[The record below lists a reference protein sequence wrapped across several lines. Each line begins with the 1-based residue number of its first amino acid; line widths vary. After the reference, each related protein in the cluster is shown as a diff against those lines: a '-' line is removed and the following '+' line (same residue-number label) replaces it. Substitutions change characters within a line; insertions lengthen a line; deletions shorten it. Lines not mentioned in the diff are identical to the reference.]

1 MKYIIMVLC
10 VIIVIQSIAIGRSSI
25 NLAKSTLLLNKSTF
39 IILDQIRQIEEMHSI
54 NRVQESWLRDCGFYG
69 KEP

>member
-1 MKYIIMVLC
+1 MKY
-10 VIIVIQSIAIGRSSI
+10 VIIVLLIMMSYQQYLISEKAILL
-25 NLAKSTLLLNKSTF
+25 NESTTLLNKSTLM
-39 IILDQIRQIEEMHSI
+39 ISDQARQIEEMHSI

>member
-1 MKYIIMVLC
+1 MKYIIIVLFA
-10 VIIVIQSIAIGRSSI
+10 IIVAQQYIINRNTKTMNESTI
-25 NLAKSTLLLNKSTF
+25 NLMKSSAV
-39 IILDQIRQIEEMHSI
+39 ILDQIRQIEEMHSI

>member
-1 MKYIIMVLC
+1 MKYIILVLF
-10 VIIVIQSIAIGRSSI
+10 IVIVVQDFLLIRSTN
-25 NLAKSTLLLNKSTF
+25 NLAKSTILLNKSTL
-39 IILDQIRQIEEMHSI
+39 IMSDQAKQIEEMHSI

>member
-1 MKYIIMVLC
+1 MTFQQYIISGNAMALTE
-10 VIIVIQSIAIGRSSI
+10 
-25 NLAKSTLLLNKSTF
+25 STDLLNKSTLM
-39 IILDQIRQIEEMHSI
+39 ISDQARQIEEMHSI